1 MKKIKNLLLAILSF
15 SLCVVQAGGQNVVEP
30 SITRDTILIGDQVE
44 WSALFHLKSGESVKI
59 DPISGYIAPGV
70 ELIKGIE
77 YDTISSKKD
86 FLDVVAKATVTS
98 FDSGSYVIPS
108 MYAYI
113 SRDGQ
118 VSDTLMIREISLEVT
133 TVPIDTATY
142 QMFDIRPQFR
152 YPVTLSEV
160 MPYVVG
166 VLLLA
171 ALVYAAILIFKRVK
185 ARKVGEQV
193 VRVKEKPWV
202 VALKNLDE
210 IDQKRLWQGG
220 MVKAY
225 YTEVTDVLRIYLQE
239 RFSITTMERTSAEIL
254 SDISCG
260 NVLEKAEYDRLKEIL
275 VTSDFVKFA
284 KFNPSE
290 LQNEQALT
298 SAKKFVNNTQER

>member
-1 MKKIKNLLLAILSF
+1 MKIIKNLILAILPLT
-15 SLCVVQAGGQNVVEP
+15 LCVVRAGGQNVVEP

-59 DPISGYIAPGV
+59 DPVSGYIVPGV

-77 YDTISSKKD
+77 YDTISSRKG

-113 SRDGQ
+113 CRDSQ
-118 VSDTLMIREISLEVT
+118 VCDTLMIREIPLEVT
-133 TVPIDTATY
+133 TVPVDTASY
-142 QMFDIRPQFR
+142 QMYDIRPQFR
-152 YPVTLSEV
+152 YPVTFSEV
-160 MPYVVG
+160 IPYVG
-166 VLLLA
+166 GALLLA
-171 ALVYAAILIFKRVK
+171 ALVYVAILIFKSVK
-185 ARKVGEQV
+185 TRKGVEQV

-210 IDQKRLWQGG
+210 IDEKRLWQGG

-225 YTEVTDVLRIYLQE
+225 YTEVTDVLRIYLEE
-239 RFSITTMERTSAEIL
+239 RFSLTAMERTSAEIL
-254 SDISCG
+254 SDIDSG
-260 NVLEKAEYDRLKEIL
+260 NVLEKAEYDRLKDIFE
-275 VTSDFVKFA
+275 TSDFVKFA
-284 KFNPSE
+284 KYNPSE
-290 LQNEQALT
+290 FQNEQTLL

>member
-1 MKKIKNLLLAILSF
+1 MKIIKNLILAILPLT
-15 SLCVVQAGGQNVVEP
+15 LCVVRAGGQNVVES

-59 DPISGYIAPGV
+59 DPVSGYIVPGV

-77 YDTISSKKD
+77 YDTISSRKG

-113 SRDGQ
+113 CRDSQ
-118 VSDTLMIREISLEVT
+118 VCDTLMIREIPLEVT
-133 TVPIDTATY
+133 TVPVDTASY
-142 QMFDIRPQFR
+142 QMYDIRPQFR
-152 YPVTLSEV
+152 YPVTFSEV
-160 MPYVVG
+160 IPYVG
-166 VLLLA
+166 GALLLA
-171 ALVYAAILIFKRVK
+171 ALVYVAILIFKSVK
-185 ARKVGEQV
+185 TRKGIEQV

-210 IDQKRLWQGG
+210 IDEKRLWQGG

-225 YTEVTDVLRIYLQE
+225 YTEVTDVLRIYLEE
-239 RFSITTMERTSAEIL
+239 RFSLTAMERTSAEIL
-254 SDISCG
+254 SDIDSG
-260 NVLEKAEYDRLKEIL
+260 NVLEKAEYDRLKDIFE
-275 VTSDFVKFA
+275 TSDFVKFA
-284 KFNPSE
+284 KYNPSE
-290 LQNEQALT
+290 FQNEQTLL

>member
-1 MKKIKNLLLAILSF
+1 MKIIKNLILAILPLT
-15 SLCVVQAGGQNVVEP
+15 LCVVRAGGQNVVES

-59 DPISGYIAPGV
+59 DPVSGYIVPGV

-77 YDTISSKKD
+77 YDTISSRKG

-113 SRDGQ
+113 CRDSQ
-118 VSDTLMIREISLEVT
+118 VCDTLMIREIPLEVT
-133 TVPIDTATY
+133 TVPVDTASY
-142 QMFDIRPQFR
+142 QMYDIRPQFR
-152 YPVTLSEV
+152 YPVTFSEV
-160 MPYVVG
+160 IPYVG
-166 VLLLA
+166 GALLLA
-171 ALVYAAILIFKRVK
+171 ALVYVAILIFKSVK
-185 ARKVGEQV
+185 TRKGVEQV

-210 IDQKRLWQGG
+210 IDEKRLWQGG

-225 YTEVTDVLRIYLQE
+225 YTEVTDVLRIYLEE
-239 RFSITTMERTSAEIL
+239 RFSLTAMERTSAEIL
-254 SDISCG
+254 SDIDSG
-260 NVLEKAEYDRLKEIL
+260 NVLEKAEYDRLKDIFE
-275 VTSDFVKFA
+275 TSDFVKFA
-284 KFNPSE
+284 KYNPSE
-290 LQNEQALT
+290 FQNEQTLL